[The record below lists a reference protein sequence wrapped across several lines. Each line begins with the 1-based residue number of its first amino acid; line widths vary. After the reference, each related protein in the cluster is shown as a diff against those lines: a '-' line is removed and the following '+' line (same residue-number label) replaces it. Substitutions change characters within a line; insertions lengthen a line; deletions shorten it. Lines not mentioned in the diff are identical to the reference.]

1 MIQINGN
8 FALGI
13 GIFYLFLSMMIF
25 FKIKSPRYMFIAFF
39 MQVMLGLLGYGAL
52 YLFSLIGC

>member
-25 FKIKSPRYMFIAFF
+25 FKIKAKQHLARG
-39 MQVMLGLLGYGAL
+39 V
-52 YLFSLIGC
+52 